1 MNPTGN
7 APVPTGSGSGVSPDR
22 KLENEDLLRLHNI
35 QSDLLI
41 SHRKKNEAHIYFTI
55 TDKNALGTFIASLP
69 ITSAADTF
77 RPDSEQTKIALLTG
91 LPAPKVRLGVGFSFR
106 GLEVVQTNMEGTADR
121 EAFKQGMHRRAVAEL
136 NDPDPAGWEFGNDDS
151 IDGVFIITA
160 ESVSDLTNALK
171 GPFLKP
177 SGYQVVGKP
186 VLSNARPGEADG
198 LEHFGFRD
206 GISQPGIRGC
216 VDAAK
221 TIPLTRN
228 SDMDEPDKGLP
239 GQDLLWPGEFVL
251 GYHAQKDGA
260 KTFPEK
266 GEIAPVPDWM
276 KDGAFMVIRKLQQ
289 FVPEMHAGV
298 AAAAK
303 PAGQRPEQLEAQ
315 LVGRWPGGASVITHP
330 NADDAVLGKDE
341 QRNNDFEFGGDR
353 RGLICPWAAHIR
365 KTYPRD
371 DVRGKVG
378 PDPGQSAEDFEKE
391 VKEEEAR
398 THRRRLLR
406 RGLQYGPEVTKQED
420 SQGKTTEDRGL
431 MFKCYVTSLTRQ
443 FEFVQK
449 FWVNNPGFVQDAS
462 GHDAIIGQTPGG
474 GDRTFAGVGDIGH
487 KPDFTFK
494 PWVKMTGGGYF
505 FAPSIEFLDNLAPKT
520 A

>member
-1 MNPTGN
+1 MKPSGN

-22 KLENEDLLRLHNI
+22 NLKNEDLLQLKNI
-35 QSDLLI
+35 QGDLLI
-41 SHRKKNEAHIYFTI
+41 GHAKKNEAHIYFTI
-55 TDKNALGTFIASLP
+55 TGKDAFGAFVASLP

-77 RPDSEQTKIALLTG
+77 RPDPNKTEIALLTG
-91 LPAPKVRLGVGFSFR
+91 RSAPKVRFAVGFSFH
-106 GLEVVQTNMEGTADR
+106 GLQTVDTDVTGALDGA
-121 EAFKQGMHRRAVAEL
+121 AFAQGMQGRAIAEL
-136 NDPDPAGWEFGNDDS
+136 NDPDPAKWEFGNDPV
-151 IDGVFIITA
+151 DGVFIITA
-160 ESVSDLTNALK
+160 ESENDLNSALK

-177 SGYQVVGKP
+177 SGYQIVGKP
-186 VLSNARPGEADG
+186 VLSNGREGNFDG
-198 LEHFGFRD
+198 FEHFGFRD

-216 VDAAK
+216 VDPEK

-228 SDMDEPDKGLP
+228 SDMGEPDKGLP

-251 GYHAQKDGA
+251 GYHAQKDDA

-266 GEIAPVPDWM
+266 GEIASVPEWM
-276 KDGAFMVIRKLQQ
+276 KDGAFVVIRKLKQ

-298 AAAAK
+298 AAATPK
-303 PAGQRPEQLEAQ
+303 GQRPEQLEAQ
-315 LVGRWPGGASVITHP
+315 LVGRWPGGAPVITHP
-330 NADDAVLGKDE
+330 DADDAVLGKE
-341 QRNNDFEFGGDR
+341 EKLNNNFEFGGDR
-353 RGLICPWAAHIR
+353 LGLTCPWAAHIR

-378 PDPGQSAEDFEKE
+378 PDPGQSADDFEKA

-406 RGLQYGPEVTKQED
+406 RGLQYGPEVTHDED
-420 SQGKTTEDRGL
+420 ASGKTTKDRGL
-431 MFKCYVTSLTRQ
+431 MFKCYVASLTRQ

-449 FWVNNPGFVQDAS
+449 FWVNNPNFVQPAS

-474 GDRTFAGVGDIGH
+474 GVRTFAGVGYEGH
-487 KPDFTFK
+487 KPNFTFE

-505 FAPSIEFLDNLAPKT
+505 FAPSIKFLDNLAPKT
-520 A
+520 V